1 MYLRSLLLSGGVDS
15 NHQKPSKTHQKSR
28 LRIHTESY
36 PGCEGQSGAAWPAV
50 VCKAIKKRA
59 ASQMCP
65 GLEEQSEGC
74 AAGVGSLSLDVWYVM
89 KPIDGP
95 VLDYGSWRQ
104 LGMAPGSRRGAL
116 GEL

>member
-1 MYLRSLLLSGGVDS
+1 M
-15 NHQKPSKTHQKSR
+15 
-28 LRIHTESY
+28 
-36 PGCEGQSGAAWPAV
+36 A
-50 VCKAIKKRA
+50 CKAIKKRA
-59 ASQMCP
+59 ALQMGP

-95 VLDYGSWRQ
+95 EQDYGSWGK
-104 LGMAPGSRRGAL
+104 LSMAPGSRRGTL